1 MKKSNKTNIL
11 LSISFFLIFII
22 YTLSVKFVDVD
33 LIGNKLSPVGFSSL
47 NEIFFNA
54 FSKVKYDGLF
64 VDNSFQMICYNVSE
78 ILGYLALLVAVG
90 FAVIGAFQLLNYRS
104 IKKVNKNIYAVGGFY
119 AIVLAFYV
127 FFEIVIVNY
136 RPVLMPGSTNP
147 EASYPSSHTILTL
160 CFLASA
166 LMILRYVFKNL
177 KKSIYI
183 AISAAFY
190 VLMLITVLARL
201 MSGVHWFTD
210 ILGGILL
217 SIALL
222 MSFKTVVETIND

>member
-1 MKKSNKTNIL
+1 MKKLNKTNIL

-33 LIGNKLSPVGFSSL
+33 LIGNKLTPVGFSSL

-90 FAVIGAFQLLNYRS
+90 FAVIGAFQFLNYRS

-136 RPVLMPGSTNP
+136 RPVLMPGSTTP

-166 LMILRYVFKNL
+166 LMILRYVLKNL

-183 AISAAFY
+183 AISSAFY
-190 VLMLITVLARL
+190 VIMLITVLARL
-201 MSGVHWFTD
+201 VSGVHWFTD